1 MELAQ
6 GLWGAPSK
14 KPTGLL
20 LLNMKGM
27 VQELRAWQ
35 IAKEVPRAAAIGL
48 TRDGVWATTYLKEYP
63 PALCAGLAHGFC
75 KTLQQH
81 AVDESVVTKSDF
93 VKRAHSMIVQNYG
106 DFTGPDF
113 AK

>member
-1 MELAQ
+1 MICVCVSVCVCVCACMYVC
-6 GLWGAPSK
+6 ACVCVYIY
-14 KPTGLL
+14 
-20 LLNMKGM
+20 NYIYIC
-27 VQELRAWQ
+27 A
-35 IAKEVPRAAAIGL
+35 ARAAAIGL

>member
-1 MELAQ
+1 MCVCLCACVCVRVCM
-6 GLWGAPSK
+6 S
-14 KPTGLL
+14 
-20 LLNMKGM
+20 
-27 VQELRAWQ
+27 VRAYAY
-35 IAKEVPRAAAIGL
+35 IYIIIYICAARAAAIGL